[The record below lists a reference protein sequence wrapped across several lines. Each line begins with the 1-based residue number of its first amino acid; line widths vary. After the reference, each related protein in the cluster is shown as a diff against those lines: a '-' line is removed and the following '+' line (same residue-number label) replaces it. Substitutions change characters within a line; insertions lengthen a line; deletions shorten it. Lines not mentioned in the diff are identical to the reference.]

1 MAATP
6 TFLLRVSVTTDVA
19 IKVTL
24 TKRPESVKELINI
37 LREKAK
43 PRLDFEF
50 TLHYEDPDFGGQ
62 LSCLLDIQELPE
74 KVTLKIIRSE
84 RDTSSCASSDTDILP
99 LVPISQRQKSWPDIF
114 SVPTFSYEVEHVLE
128 KGNSAFATSA
138 KTLKLTRSQK
148 HNILENMAALM
159 YDFKPY
165 PSENDVGMAA
175 EALVTAHPCLKE
187 PGSVSGW
194 YGWKMSLKFKM
205 GDYRGKLS
213 RSGCLEVSVNAG
225 KRSKNY
231 PDKEHPH
238 SNIKRAR
245 RAEVN
250 FLPNL
255 PKGESQASLEEM
267 RLQIMDEVQKSQQN
281 LRLIEKLMQKTFAL
295 RRLEIIQENP
305 QVKDFLGKWP
315 PLRIESQLCAE
326 FQRITNVNLRNQFY
340 AVLDQHTPRL
350 MALYRQKAARTGKIS
365 EALRDILKIY
375 ELQEVHDVNMKR
387 TLALRALPVYLR
399 EEDPQFFKTWNV
411 EESDEP
417 GIIDTPVALVTA
429 VTEDTADPVNFSPA
443 SICIVVE
450 DDVTMSDIP
459 NLADAFALLIGL
471 MYALHLDYPKTLINT
486 FTFIQKIIMG
496 LDDGK
501 ALKPRLLS
509 LKNDLLME

>member
-1 MAATP
+1 
-6 TFLLRVSVTTDVA
+6 
-19 IKVTL
+19 
-24 TKRPESVKELINI
+24 
-37 LREKAK
+37 
-43 PRLDFEF
+43 
-50 TLHYEDPDFGGQ
+50 
-62 LSCLLDIQELPE
+62 
-74 KVTLKIIRSE
+74 
-84 RDTSSCASSDTDILP
+84 
-99 LVPISQRQKSWPDIF
+99 
-114 SVPTFSYEVEHVLE
+114 
-128 KGNSAFATSA
+128 
-138 KTLKLTRSQK
+138 
-148 HNILENMAALM
+148 
-159 YDFKPY
+159 
-165 PSENDVGMAA
+165 
-175 EALVTAHPCLKE
+175 
-187 PGSVSGW
+187 
-194 YGWKMSLKFKM
+194 MSLKFKM

-255 PKGESQASLEEM
+255 PKEESQASLEEM

-281 LRLIEKLMQKTFAL
+281 LRLIEKLMQKTFAI

-315 PLRIESQLCAE
+315 ALRIESQLCAE

-471 MYALHLDYPKTLINT
+471 MYALHLDYPKKLINT

>member
-1 MAATP
+1 MLKSYFNKRVNFQYVWVIISCYIFVCTTKSAYFSMSIFIHRFVPQKMAATP

-74 KVTLKIIRSE
+74 KATLKIIRSE

-159 YDFKPY
+159 YDLKPY
-165 PSENDVGMAA
+165 PSDNDVGMAA

-305 QVKDFLGKWP
+305 QVTDFLGKWP
-315 PLRIESQLCAE
+315 ALRIESQ
-326 FQRITNVNLRNQFY
+326 VK
-340 AVLDQHTPRL
+340 HTHF
-350 MALYRQKAARTGKIS
+350 S
-365 EALRDILKIY
+365 F
-375 ELQEVHDVNMKR
+375 
-387 TLALRALPVYLR
+387 LPLFTHKSMPNFEYVSHS
-399 EEDPQFFKTWNV
+399 N
-411 EESDEP
+411 
-417 GIIDTPVALVTA
+417 GTA
-429 VTEDTADPVNFSPA
+429 NAT
-443 SICIVVE
+443 IHC
-450 DDVTMSDIP
+450 
-459 NLADAFALLIGL
+459 G
-471 MYALHLDYPKTLINT
+471 
-486 FTFIQKIIMG
+486 
-496 LDDGK
+496 
-501 ALKPRLLS
+501 
-509 LKNDLLME
+509 